1 VMSAV
6 LRGMRNPFRDRARA
20 GVVVVLLALVI
31 GLLALLVQT
40 AIAGRQQIAGMEARV
55 CTLIKLREAGASG
68 TGALADRLL
77 HLADGRLAANDLR
90 RTSDV

>member
-1 VMSAV
+1 MSAV

-68 TGALADRLL
+68 TAPELGAIRTALK
-77 HLADGRLAANDLR
+77 GRTVPPVCAGF
-90 RTSDV
+90 